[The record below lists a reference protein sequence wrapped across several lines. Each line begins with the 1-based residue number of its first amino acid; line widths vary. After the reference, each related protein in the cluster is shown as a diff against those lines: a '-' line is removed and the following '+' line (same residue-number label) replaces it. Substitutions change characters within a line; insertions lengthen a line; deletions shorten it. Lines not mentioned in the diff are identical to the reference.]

1 MNDFMDILSKLENE
15 IRDSKKTML
24 GSSRCI
30 DEAKCMDYIFVMKN
44 MIPNEMKEARLVLSE
59 KEEILSNANDDAKNI
74 VNNAYEE
81 MNKILDQSE
90 IISRANHEAKMIISR
105 AEQYVDNV
113 KREASDNI
121 NGLMITAE
129 DKIIHV
135 LNVIRDCQSDL
146 RNFGI
151 DEPRR

>member
-1 MNDFMDILSKLENE
+1 
-15 IRDSKKTML
+15 
-24 GSSRCI
+24 
-30 DEAKCMDYIFVMKN
+30 
-44 MIPNEMKEARLVLSE
+44 
-59 KEEILSNANDDAKNI
+59 
-74 VNNAYEE
+74 
-81 MNKILDQSE
+81 
-90 IISRANHEAKMIISR
+90 MIISR